1 MPQALNSSERPYN
14 VSAVYFLPL
23 FGRII
28 GRNYFCKVDQF
39 LLMCRNAII
48 LQKCQFSAEMKII
61 CRKSLFLSPNQVVL
75 GWLHEVIYKIKCNFI
90 LQRHDYSAENPNI
103 CRKALYLQ
111 KLSISAEIFCFCNYS
126 AETEI
131 SVIFSHRNWFLCFGK
146 KYVPVVH

>member
-1 MPQALNSSERPYN
+1 
-14 VSAVYFLPL
+14 
-23 FGRII
+23 
-28 GRNYFCKVDQF
+28 
-39 LLMCRNAII
+39 MCRNAII

-111 KLSISAEIFCFCNYS
+111 KLPISAEIICFCNYT

-131 SVIFSHRNWFLCFGK
+131 SVILSHRNRFLCFGK
-146 KYVPVVH
+146 KYVSVVHWWLIAKSWQNFYLFMDYIFVTKS